1 MTRFPEDYQPNNLL
15 PPLIETIK
23 AKLSLDQVVR
33 EYALLFDSEGE
44 LIGKCPFMGCD
55 GSIAVDRNKAFF
67 HCDSCER
74 NGDVL
79 SFIMEIEHLTLNETI
94 KVILSRYAGL

>member
-1 MTRFPEDYQPNNLL
+1 MTRFSEDYQPKNLL
-15 PPLIETIK
+15 RPLIETIK
-23 AKLSLDQVVR
+23 ANLSLEQVVR

-79 SFIMEIEHLTLNETI
+79 GFIMDIENLTLRETI

>member
-1 MTRFPEDYQPNNLL
+1 MTRFSEDYQPNNLL
-15 PPLIETIK
+15 PALIDTIK
-23 AKLSLDQVVR
+23 SNVSLEQVVR
-33 EYALLFDSEGE
+33 EYALLFNSGGE
-44 LIGKCPFMGCD
+44 LIGKCPFIGCD
-55 GSIAVDRNKAFF
+55 GSIVVGRNNSFF
-67 HCDSCER
+67 YCDSCER

>member
-1 MTRFPEDYQPNNLL
+1 MMKFSEEYHPEKLMPAIIEAIKLNLL
-15 PPLIETIK
+15 LE
-23 AKLSLDQVVR
+23 QVVN
-33 EYALLFDSEGE
+33 EYALLFESGNGF
-44 LIGKCPFMGCD
+44 IGQCPFIGCT
-55 GSIAVDRNKAFF
+55 GSIVVDSINSYF

-79 SFIMEIEHLTLNETI
+79 SFIMDIENLTLRETI

>member
-1 MTRFPEDYQPNNLL
+1 MTTFSEEYHPENLM
-15 PPLIETIK
+15 PAIIEAIK
-23 AKLSLDQVVR
+23 SNLVLEEVVN
-33 EYALLFDSEGE
+33 EYALLFDSGNGV
-44 LIGKCPFMGCD
+44 IGQCPFIGCT
-55 GSIAVDRNKAFF
+55 GSIVLDSINSYF

-79 SFIMEIEHLTLNETI
+79 GFIMDIENLSLRETI